1 MPKKYSDPL
10 VVSSRPRMVKGKWGV
25 SVMEVFNGGI
35 TLTCLFRI
43 ELDLRQTC
51 IFNLYSFFFSLRVH
65 KGINRID
72 LIQRGVIDVNG
83 SFVFKVVARDH
94 GIIPRS
100 SNITVQ
106 MNIVDA
112 GDDSPVF
119 NR

>member
-1 MPKKYSDPL
+1 MPKKYSVPL
-10 VVSSRPRMVKGKWGV
+10 VVSSRPRMVKGEWGV

-43 ELDLRQTC
+43 KLDVRKTC
-51 IFNLYSFFFSLRVH
+51 IFNLILSFFLRVH
-65 KGINRID
+65 KVINRID

-94 GIIPRS
+94 GNIPRS
-100 SNITVQ
+100 SNITVE

>member
-1 MPKKYSDPL
+1 
-10 VVSSRPRMVKGKWGV
+10 MVRWNRSWAVGEW
-25 SVMEVFNGGI
+25 
-35 TLTCLFRI
+35 TCSIDGLLSYVQHRGI
-43 ELDLRQTC
+43 ELQFTC
-51 IFNLYSFFFSLRVH
+51 PVKLHFKHFSSVFPFRVH
-65 KGINRID
+65 KAINRID

-83 SFVFKVVARDH
+83 SFIFKVVARDH

-100 SNITVQ
+100 ANITVE

>member
-1 MPKKYSDPL
+1 MS
-10 VVSSRPRMVKGKWGV
+10 VKTA
-25 SVMEVFNGGI
+25 F
-35 TLTCLFRI
+35 LT
-43 ELDLRQTC
+43 
-51 IFNLYSFFFSLRVH
+51 FFFLFPLRVNNA
-65 KGINRID
+65 INRID

-83 SFVFKVVARDH
+83 SFIFKVVARDH

-100 SNITVQ
+100 SNITVE